1 MELHD
6 KPALK
11 ARLRRLSLYR
21 PTPHPPT
28 PNPEPEPNPAALTL
42 TRPICAV
49 SSQACRKCA
58 SEVASPRVR
67 VSYPL
72 PLLDLTPTLP
82 LTLPLTLTLTLTL
95 TPTLTPTLPLTL
107 RTLTITLTLT
117 RCAPKWYHC
126 AV

>member
-21 PTPHPPT
+21 PTPHPPP

-67 VSYPL
+67 VSYTL

-82 LTLPLTLTLTLTL
+82 LTLPLTLALTLA
-95 TPTLTPTLPLTL
+95 
-107 RTLTITLTLT
+107 ITLTLT